1 MSEEDYDQR
10 EKSYRNFKR
19 EKLAADPTWRPPHLA
34 GKESAED
41 FVDPACVS
49 AFSVGLRCAVAPGE
63 RRGEIKFVGAVEG
76 LGAGFWVGVQLDEPL
91 GRNDGSYKGVRY
103 FDAPNTFGS
112 FVRPSLVTVGDF
124 KPLWEEEL
132 NAGGA
137 GGAEAHDHDHAG
149 GACCGGGGG
158 AAAPAA
164 APPVAVAAAA
174 PAAKERKPKRR
185 DEIDDD
191 DDEI

>member
-1 MSEEDYDQR
+1 MSDEDYDQR

-34 GKESAED
+34 GKETSED

-49 AFSVGLRCAVAPGE
+49 AFSVGQRCAVAPGE

-112 FVRPSLVTVGDF
+112 FVRPSLVTIGDF
-124 KPLWEEEL
+124 KPLWEDEL
-132 NAGGA
+132 NADV

-149 GACCGGGGG
+149 GACCAAPAAPAPPV
-158 AAAPAA
+158 AAAPA
-164 APPVAVAAAA
+164 
-174 PAAKERKPKRR
+174 AAKERKPKRR

-191 DDEI
+191 DEI